1 MYVAMQIKSPAA
13 AAAAAAT
20 AVAAAAAAAAVA
32 AVAAAVSAAAAAA
45 AAAAAGPITQVLCW
59 GCVLLLLVLIFLKH
73 RHARFWNDP
82 QTEQHVSLKKW
93 GISTTHILTQGFL
106 SDRQNK

>member
-1 MYVAMQIKSPAA
+1 MDVAIKKSPAAA

-20 AVAAAAAAAAVA
+20 AVAAAAAAAVA
-32 AVAAAVSAAAAAA
+32 AVAAAVSAAAAA

-93 GISTTHILTQGFL
+93 GISTTHSLTQGFL

>member
-1 MYVAMQIKSPAA
+1 MYVAMQIKPPAA

-20 AVAAAAAAAAVA
+20 AVATAAAAAAVV
-32 AVAAAVSAAAAAA
+32 AVAAAVSAAAAA